1 MVIKSDEEDDDDDND
16 DDESNLGRGGWSPPV
31 TLSRR
36 GPGPPAQI
44 VI

>member
-1 MVIKSDEEDDDDDND
+1 MVIKIDDDDDEY
-16 DDESNLGRGGWSPPV
+16 DESNLGRGGWSPPV
-31 TLSRR
+31 TSSRR